1 MTSYLNPQSLGLTPR
16 TVVEVVDPDTI
27 AIVIK
32 RKSRIIMADGQKILA
47 KAEKIKSAK
56 PGSKIILKT
65 SAPVCGK
72 TLQFLADNNIEVDA
86 LTKI

>member
-1 MTSYLNPQSLGLTPR
+1 MTSYLDPQSLGLAPR
-16 TVVEVVDPDTI
+16 TVVEVVDSYTI

-32 RKSRIIMADGQKILA
+32 RKSRIIMTDGQKILA
-47 KAEKIKSAK
+47 KAEKIKRAK

-72 TLQFLADNNIEVDA
+72 TLQFLADNNIEIDV
-86 LTKI
+86 LTKN